1 MNTNLII
8 YIALMATTAITT
20 VVANI
25 IVNAKRNKQN
35 NEVFTRDN
43 LIHFENSLEEYKTKY
58 NIDNA
63 DSIIEICNKIGWS
76 VVECKDL
83 PHSAEAKL
91 SENKEIKV
99 LQSLSVSEKNF
110 DTAHEV
116 AHIIRGT
123 TAEMT
128 RTKHSIKSRDIEE
141 QICDYYAAAL
151 LLPLKEMQE
160 RMKTSQYEK
169 MNKREKLRFISDIAA
184 RKEVREEVVMR
195 RIIEVKKI
203 INEI

>member
-1 MNTNLII
+1 MI
-8 YIALMATTAITT
+8 
-20 VVANI
+20 
-25 IVNAKRNKQN
+25 Q
-35 NEVFTRDN
+35 
-43 LIHFENSLEEYKTKY
+43 FENSLEEYKTKY

-116 AHIIRGT
+116 AHIIRGA

-128 RTKHSIKSRDIEE
+128 RTKHSIKSRALKSKYAIIM
-141 QICDYYAAAL
+141 QPLCYYL
-151 LLPLKEMQE
+151 
-160 RMKTSQYEK
+160 
-169 MNKREKLRFISDIAA
+169 
-184 RKEVREEVVMR
+184 
-195 RIIEVKKI
+195 
-203 INEI
+203 